1 MRGEDEISVPL
12 FVVVSFF
19 LTLIV
24 LALFAQPT
32 DYKFD
37 CASDLKYYLTPY
49 QRQTL
54 LDKTDTPSFG
64 ELEKYCTENNVTFE
78 QILEVS
84 EKLAKFR

>member
-1 MRGEDEISVPL
+1 MRGENEINVSL
-12 FVVVSFF
+12 FVAVSFF

-24 LALFAQPT
+24 LALITHPT

-64 ELEKYCTENNVTFE
+64 ELEKYCIENSVTFE
-78 QILEVS
+78 QIIKLS

>member
-1 MRGEDEISVPL
+1 MREEDEISVPL

-19 LTLIV
+19 LTLII
-24 LALFAQPT
+24 LALISQPT

-37 CASDLKYYLTPY
+37 CASDLNYYLTPY
-49 QRQTL
+49 QRQVL

-64 ELEKYCTENNVTFE
+64 ELEKYCIEKSVTFE

-84 EKLAKFR
+84 EKLSKFR